1 MQPTNGAAL
10 LLWPSL
16 KQDPVE
22 PAEFTSSAGSTGFL
36 LPGRDRFMCRELLY
50 PQKHTMKD
58 VQICAICLNIDF
70 LLQKTAFCAKFMYY
84 CANKKLQDS
93 VK

>member
-1 MQPTNGAAL
+1 
-10 LLWPSL
+10 
-16 KQDPVE
+16 
-22 PAEFTSSAGSTGFL
+22 
-36 LPGRDRFMCRELLY
+36 MCRELIY